1 MRISAQWRSALS
13 KGARVYKQGSRS
25 IAIRPHPPH
34 HSTIPIR
41 PFSEMASLQ
50 PTISA
55 SSENGKADVN
65 NNHGVQGR
73 PRNIVILLDG
83 TANQFSDKNSNL
95 IKLMSVLKADETQ
108 LLYYSSGLG
117 RWLHTLADV
126 ELTPRHG
133 AAGGYEHMEQVEG
146 EDRRGNG
153 HGVCLVS
160 RDDPLGSFQAAGRT
174 DKPLNSKHHADG
186 RNFEAFVCD
195 AYKFLVDYYQTG
207 DKIYLFGFSRGA
219 YTARALAGMIQRVST
234 A

>member
-55 SSENGKADVN
+55 SSENGKADTN
-65 NNHGVQGR
+65 NNRGGR
-73 PRNIVILLDG
+73 NGPRNIVILLDG
-83 TANQFSDKNSNL
+83 TANQFSSKNSNL

-117 RWLHTLADV
+117 RWFALSADV
-126 ELTPRHG
+126 DLTPRHG
-133 AAGGYEHMEQVEG
+133 APCGYEHMEQVEG
-146 EDRRGNG
+146 DDRRGDG

-160 RDDPLGSFQAAGRT
+160 RHHLLLGSRPAPGFEVSHRFNATFHPPEGSALNAGTLRRLSATRT
-174 DKPLNSKHHADG
+174 SSWSTTTRQETRSTSLDSHAG
-186 RNFEAFVCD
+186 PTQPAPWP
-195 AYKFLVDYYQTG
+195 G
-207 DKIYLFGFSRGA
+207 
-219 YTARALAGMIQRVST
+219 
-234 A
+234 